1 MSDPGSLAQ
10 CMMDGAL
17 ETRVQRRALR
27 RRALAVSI
35 FFQGIVMTAL
45 ILWPLMA
52 PPALPRTV
60 AVMPVPPFHGMP
72 AASAPH
78 PEENPQ
84 QPPAI
89 TTTELVFTQP
99 VHIPPHTI
107 STGSA
112 EPPNIPMSPAGA
124 RDGPGV
130 GPWIPGGSENGPTVP
145 ERPSPPPRIVRK
157 SEGVM
162 AASLL
167 HRVEPEYPKIARYAR
182 ISGAVRLHAIIG
194 TDGAVQQIGV
204 ISGSGIL
211 AQAAIDA
218 VRQWRYRPTLLNGQ
232 PVEVDTE
239 VTVNFSLE

>member
-1 MSDPGSLAQ
+1 MSDSGSLAQ
-10 CMMDGAL
+10 CMMDGAR

-27 RRALAVSI
+27 GRALAVSI
-35 FFQGIVMTAL
+35 LFQGIVMTAL

-72 AASAPH
+72 AVSAPH

-84 QPPAI
+84 QAPAI

-99 VHIPPHTI
+99 AHIPSHTV
-107 STGSA
+107 STSVA
-112 EPPNIPMSPAGA
+112 EPPNIPMSPGGT
-124 RDGPGV
+124 RDGLGV
-130 GPWIPGGSENGPTVP
+130 GTWIPGGSDNGPTAP
-145 ERPSPPPRIVRK
+145 ERPSPPPRVVRL
-157 SEGVM
+157 SSGVM

-167 HRVEPEYPKIARYAR
+167 HGVYPEYPKIAWYAH

-204 ISGSGIL
+204 ISGNGIL
-211 AQAAIDA
+211 AQAAVEA

-239 VTVNFSLE
+239 ITVTFSLE